1 MVKKKTNI
9 KDKLKLI
16 ETEQKRSKYQKLKYI
31 SIAILLFFSTL
42 MFIKALSNVLLSL
55 PFYQSILAKQLTKVY
70 LVEQTL
76 PYAISNQQNTVI
88 NPIFQLIPNY
98 SYLADI
104 ILIISGLLI
113 GLLFRNLN
121 YALLFVFTLEAIGFL
136 LGISNTTIF
145 IVIGFIT
152 IGYFTYKYIIT

>member
-1 MVKKKTNI
+1 MTKKSKFR
-9 KDKLKLI
+9 DKLSIINQENK
-16 ETEQKRSKYQKLKYI
+16 KNKYEKLKYI

-42 MFIKALSNVLLSL
+42 VFIKALSSILLNL
-55 PFYQSILAKQLTKVY
+55 PLYQSVLVKQLTKVY

-76 PYAISNQQNTVI
+76 PYTISNQQNVMT
-88 NPIFQLIPNY
+88 NPIFQLINNY

-104 ILIISGLLI
+104 ILILSGLLI

-121 YALLFVFTLEAIGFL
+121 YALLFTFTFEAIGFL
-136 LGISNTTIF
+136 LGITNTTIF

-152 IGYFTYKYIIT
+152 IGYFTYKYVIS

>member
-1 MVKKKTNI
+1 MTKKTNI
-9 KDKLKLI
+9 KEKLKIL

-42 MFIKALSNVLLSL
+42 MFIKALSNVLLNL
-55 PFYQSILAKQLTKVY
+55 PFYQSILTKQLVKVY
-70 LVEQTL
+70 FTYNLL
-76 PYAISNQQNTVI
+76 PYSLSNQKNAVI

-104 ILIISGLLI
+104 ILIVSGLLI

-121 YALLFVFTLEAIGFL
+121 YAILFIFTFEAIGFL
-136 LGISNTTIF
+136 LGITNTIIF

-152 IGYFTYKYIIT
+152 IGYFTYKYVIT

>member
-1 MVKKKTNI
+1 MTRKTNI
-9 KDKLKLI
+9 KDKLKIL
-16 ETEQKRSKYQKLKYI
+16 ETERKRNKYQKLKYI

-55 PFYQSILAKQLTKVY
+55 PFYQSILTKQLVKVY
-70 LVEQTL
+70 FTYNLL
-76 PYAISNQQNTVI
+76 PYSLSNQQNAVV

-104 ILIISGLLI
+104 ILIVSGLLM

-121 YALLFVFTLEAIGFL
+121 YALLFIFTFEAIGFL
-136 LGISNTTIF
+136 LGITNTTIF

>member
-1 MVKKKTNI
+1 MTRKTNI
-9 KDKLKLI
+9 KDKLKIL
-16 ETEQKRSKYQKLKYI
+16 ETERKRSKYQKLKYI

-55 PFYQSILAKQLTKVY
+55 PFYQSILTKQLVKVY
-70 LVEQTL
+70 FTYNLL
-76 PYAISNQQNTVI
+76 PYSLSNQQNAVV

-104 ILIISGLLI
+104 ILIVSGLLM

-121 YALLFVFTLEAIGFL
+121 YALLFIFTFEAIGFL
-136 LGISNTTIF
+136 LGITNTTIF

>member
-1 MVKKKTNI
+1 MTRKTNI
-9 KDKLKLI
+9 KDKLKIL
-16 ETEQKRSKYQKLKYI
+16 ETERKRSKYQKLKYI

-55 PFYQSILAKQLTKVY
+55 PFYQSILTKQLVKVY
-70 LVEQTL
+70 FTYNLL
-76 PYAISNQQNTVI
+76 PYSLSNQQNAVV

-104 ILIISGLLI
+104 ILIVSGLLI

-121 YALLFVFTLEAIGFL
+121 YALLFVFTFEAIGFL
-136 LGISNTTIF
+136 LGITNTTIF

>member
-1 MVKKKTNI
+1 MTRKTNI
-9 KDKLKLI
+9 KDKLKIL
-16 ETEQKRSKYQKLKYI
+16 ETERKRSKYQKLKYI

-55 PFYQSILAKQLTKVY
+55 PFYQSILTKQLVKVY
-70 LVEQTL
+70 FTYNLL
-76 PYAISNQQNTVI
+76 PYSLSNQQNAVV

-104 ILIISGLLI
+104 ILIVSGLLM

-121 YALLFVFTLEAIGFL
+121 YALLFVFTFEAIGFL
-136 LGISNTTIF
+136 LGITNTTIF